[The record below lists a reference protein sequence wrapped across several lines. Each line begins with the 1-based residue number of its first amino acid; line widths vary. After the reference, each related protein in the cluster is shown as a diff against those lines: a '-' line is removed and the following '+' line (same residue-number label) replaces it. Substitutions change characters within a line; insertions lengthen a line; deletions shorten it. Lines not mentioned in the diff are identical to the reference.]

1 MPQGAHP
8 TPETVV
14 PKSGDDD
21 RSHAGLFRNSVA
33 YCLAALVLIFVSA
46 PFIEHFHGG
55 DRIEAGLLTLVFL
68 SAAVAVGNR
77 RRTLAWAVVLVT
89 PAVAGRWLNHWRPDL
104 VPSEVFLW
112 TGLIFIVFVVVH
124 LLRFILRAPQVNS
137 EIMCAG
143 VANYLMLGW
152 FWAFAYMLVARIIPD
167 SFVFTVGPASVR
179 SLEGFRSIYFSYS
192 TLTTVG
198 FGDIIPVS
206 SGARMLAMTESI
218 AGLFYVTLLIARLVA
233 LYYSKSTSNGVR
245 Q

>member
-1 MPQGAHP
+1 MPQSTH
-8 TPETVV
+8 TEPEKVAQKPAGRV
-14 PKSGDDD
+14 

-33 YCLAALVLIFVSA
+33 YCLAALVLIFVAA

-55 DRIEAGLLTLVFL
+55 ERIEAGLLTLVFL
-68 SAAVAVGNR
+68 SAALAVGER
-77 RRTLAWAVVLVT
+77 RRTLAWAAVLVT
-89 PAVAGRWLNHWRPDL
+89 PALAGKWLNRWRPDL
-104 VPSEVFLW
+104 VPSEVFLC
-112 TGLIFIVFVVVH
+112 TGLVFIAFVVAH
-124 LLRFILRAPQVNS
+124 LLRFILRAPKVNS

-143 VANYLMLGW
+143 VTIYLMLGW
-152 FWAFAYMLVARIIPD
+152 FWAFAYMLVARGIPD
-167 SFVFTVGPASVR
+167 SFVFTVGPASTR

-233 LYYSKSTSNGVR
+233 LYYSKGPSDGSS

>member
-1 MPQGAHP
+1 MPQNTQHERHEP
-8 TPETVV
+8 S
-14 PKSGDDD
+14 PKPDGGI

-33 YCLAALVLIFVSA
+33 YCLAALVLIFVAA

-55 DRIEAGLLTLVFL
+55 EHIEAGLMTLVFL
-68 SAAVAVGNR
+68 SAALAVGER
-77 RRTLAWAVVLVT
+77 RKTLAWAAVLVT
-89 PAVAGRWLNHWRPDL
+89 PALAGKWLNRWRPDL
-104 VPSEVFLW
+104 VPPEVFLC
-112 TGLIFIVFVVVH
+112 TGLVFIVFVVVH
-124 LLRFILRAPQVNS
+124 LLRFILRAPRVNS

-143 VANYLMLGW
+143 VATYLMLGW
-152 FWAFAYMLVARIIPD
+152 LWAFAYMLVAQIVPD
-167 SFVFTVGPASVR
+167 SFVFTVGPASTR

-218 AGLFYVTLLIARLVA
+218 SGLFYVTLLIARLVA
-233 LYYSKSTSNGVR
+233 LYYSQSASDERR